1 MKRSDTKQYLLNDKD
16 LRTLVWR
23 SLPLEASWHYERQQH
38 LGFAFMMMSALRKIY
53 KDQPDKYREA
63 LQRHVREFYNTSPQ
77 ATPFI
82 AGLVCSMEE
91 ENAKKDSFDTSAI
104 SAIKAAL
111 IGPAAGIFDAI
122 FLSTLRILGVAIG
135 TGFCL
140 QGNPVGVLIYFLM
153 YNVPAF
159 ICRFGGVKIGYHTG
173 ANFIARLESSGLM
186 EKFRYAASLIAMMA
200 FGSMTKDYVYINF
213 ALSFGPEKSATTLQS
228 ILDGVMPG
236 LAGLAV
242 VWLYWYFITKK
253 KIGIMLLLL
262 LTIVLCIGLAY
273 FKILSA

>member
-1 MKRSDTKQYLLNDKD
+1 MKASEVPQHMLSAKD
-16 LRTLVWR
+16 LRILVWR

-38 LGFAFMMMSALRKIY
+38 LGFAFMMMSALKKIY
-53 KDQPDKYREA
+53 KDQPEKYQEA

-91 ENAKKDSFDTSAI
+91 ENAKNKDFDTSTI

-140 QGNPVGVLIYFLM
+140 QGNPVGVLIYFLI

-159 ICRFGGVKIGYHTG
+159 VCRFEGVKIGYHTG
-173 ANFIARLESSGLM
+173 AKFIAKLEASGLM
-186 EKFRYAASLIAMMA
+186 DKFRFAASMIAMMA
-200 FGSMTKDYVYINF
+200 FGSMTKDYVAVNF

-236 LAGLAV
+236 IAGLAI
-242 VWLYWYFITKK
+242 VWLYWYLITKK
-253 KIGIMLLLL
+253 KMGIMFLLLS
-262 LTIVLCIGLAY
+262 TIILCIGLAY
-273 FKILSA
+273 FNILSA

>member
-1 MKRSDTKQYLLNDKD
+1 MQD
-16 LRTLVWR
+16 L
-23 SLPLEASWHYERQQH
+23 
-38 LGFAFMMMSALRKIY
+38 SALWK
-53 KDQPDKYREA
+53 
-63 LQRHVREFYNTSPQ
+63 
-77 ATPFI
+77 
-82 AGLVCSMEE
+82 
-91 ENAKKDSFDTSAI
+91 KKDFDTSTI

-159 ICRFGGVKIGYHTG
+159 VCRFGGVKIGYHTG
-173 ANFIARLESSGLM
+173 AKFIAKLEASGLM
-186 EKFRYAASLIAMMA
+186 DKFRFAASLIAMMA
-200 FGSMTKDYVYINF
+200 FGSMTKDYVAVNF

-236 LAGLAV
+236 IAGLAI
-242 VWLYWYFITKK
+242 VWLYWYLITKK
-253 KIGIMLLLL
+253 KVGIMFLLLS
-262 LTIVLCIGLAY
+262 TIILCIGLAY
-273 FKILSA
+273 FNILSA